1 VRIGAVVVTAGQ
13 TMVTWMAM
21 MLSRDVETCCSL
33 LRGEY
38 IPTTS
43 LDPEWL
49 EFLRALEVVELKS
62 ALDLFGLEVPAE
74 EKTEEAAA

>member
-1 VRIGAVVVTAGQ
+1 
-13 TMVTWMAM
+13 MVTFFAM

-33 LRGEY
+33 LRGER

-49 EFLRALEVVELKS
+49 EFLQALDVVELMS
-62 ALDLFGLEVPAE
+62 ALNLFGLEARPQ
-74 EKTEEAAA
+74 EKTEEATAYCTWMRCCF

>member
-1 VRIGAVVVTAGQ
+1 MTAGQ

-21 MLSRDVETCCSL
+21 MLARDVDTCASL

-43 LDPEWL
+43 LDQDWL

-62 ALDLFGLEVPAE
+62 ALDLFGLEQ
-74 EKTEEAAA
+74 AA